1 MKKLKFNGHLQDQIW
16 YFDDVKLMETKAVTD
31 KGIIAVG
38 GQVNLADGKL
48 EVEAGRGRRESG
60 FGNGFDADPTAV
72 TGDLNM
78 FVQLHGTLKD
88 PEGNGSIEIKNGS
101 VAGIGFDD
109 FTAML
114 SLAND
119 NLKIEQAMVSK
130 DIYKASAYGDVPL
143 DLFRSREQ
151 RT

>member
-1 MKKLKFNGHLQDQIW
+1 MKPGAVDANPAL
-16 YFDDVKLMETKAVTD
+16 VTALM
-31 KGIIAVG
+31 
-38 GQVNLADGKL
+38 
-48 EVEAGRGRRESG
+48 
-60 FGNGFDADPTAV
+60 ADPTAV